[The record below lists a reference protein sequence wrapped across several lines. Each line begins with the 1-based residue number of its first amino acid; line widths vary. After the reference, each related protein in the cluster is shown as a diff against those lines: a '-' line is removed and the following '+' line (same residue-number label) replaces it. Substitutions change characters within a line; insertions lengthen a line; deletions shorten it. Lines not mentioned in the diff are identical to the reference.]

1 MANWFT
7 DMLKSA
13 GNAIGGAIAPDQA
26 ELDAAANGRRW
37 NYALEHRFLP
47 PGSKFTQQVMQ
58 GAALENQQ
66 KPQLQQSI
74 ASERYRTGLFGMW
87 RDFINKVRAGN
98 YDEFGGTS
106 EGAREWAD
114 RFKQQFDDTYGPGS
128 SDMLMPLP
136 EVLGDRKELARKQ
149 VFDIK
154 EGLNYTTNILNNIN
168 SWMQDGSW
176 NDPIKQGMIKNY
188 LDKTAQSLAARLGG
202 DSKSMADAEKVRIQ
216 ILSLPEESMKMVHQE
231 VANYRDFLSSIME
244 YGRQKGWSQNIIGKI
259 NRGKDSLEAA
269 LKTDNKGNIS
279 TFVGE
284 AMSTIGDIMPSLTP
298 AERELAIG
306 LNEALTA
313 GIEAHKQ
320 YMYNMTLAADVDPA
334 FVYQLAR
341 TLHEQYATQF
351 NNEMENM
358 YRPERAKAAPTQTF
372 DLKDLVRQVKPSPLL
387 TPNNYKNMIVE
398 YMRPEGSHGNPQ
410 GKIEQKP
417 GKRLPTKSPAKPP
430 PGGFFINRDLK
441 EEDFIR

>member
-1 MANWFT
+1 MADNWFT
-7 DMLKSA
+7 NMLRSA
-13 GNAIGGAIAPDQA
+13 GNAVGNAMAPEQA
-26 ELDAAANGRRW
+26 ELDAAANNRRW

-47 PGSKFTQQVMQ
+47 PGSKFAQQVMQ
-58 GAALENQQ
+58 GAAIENKQ

-106 EGAREWAD
+106 EGAREWAT

-168 SWMQDGSW
+168 NWMADNSWS
-176 NDPIKQGMIKNY
+176 DPIKQGMIKNY

-216 ILSLPEESMKMVHQE
+216 ILSLPDESMKMVHEE
-231 VANYRDFLSSIME
+231 VKNFREFLTSVMN
-244 YGRQKGWSQNIIGKI
+244 YGRSKGWSQNIIGKI
-259 NRGKDSLEAA
+259 NRGKEGLDQA
-269 LKTDNKGNIS
+269 LKADNKGNVS
-279 TFVGE
+279 TLVGE
-284 AMSTIGDIMPSLTP
+284 ALSTIGDIVPSLTP
-298 AERELAIG
+298 AERELAVG
-306 LNEALTA
+306 LQQALDA

-334 FVYQLAR
+334 FVYQLAEL
-341 TLHEQYATQF
+341 LHEQYATQF

-358 YRPERAKAAPTQTF
+358 YRPERAKKAPGRTF
-372 DLKDLVRQVKPSPLL
+372 DLKNLVRQVKPSPLL
-387 TPNNYKNMIVE
+387 TPNDYRNLIVE
-398 YMRPEGSHGNPQ
+398 LSRPENPHGNPQ

-417 GKRLPTKSPAKPP
+417 GNKMPTKQNENGRVIS
-430 PGGFFINRDLK
+430 GLK
-441 EEDFIR
+441 KEDFIQ